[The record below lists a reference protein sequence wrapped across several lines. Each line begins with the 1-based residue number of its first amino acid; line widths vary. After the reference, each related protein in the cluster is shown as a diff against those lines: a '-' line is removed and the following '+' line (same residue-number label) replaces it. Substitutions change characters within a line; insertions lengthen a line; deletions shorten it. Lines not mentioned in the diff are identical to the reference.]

1 MTAQNLFDV
10 VFFSHHWRGEDCSSR
25 NMVLMLVS
33 SCPEGLAQK
42 KWEQS

>member
-10 VFFSHHWRGEDCSSR
+10 VFFSHHCRRECSSR
-25 NMVLMLVS
+25 SMELMLVS

-42 KWEQS
+42 KREQP